1 MPRGGVR
8 PGAGRPAGSENIDT
22 AQARRALS
30 ELASGHVEI
39 ALSALADI
47 AASGQSEAARVSA
60 ACALLDRTYGRPRPA
75 PLSARLRGLP
85 HSGRDEDPLGGLS
98 LGNWALD

>member
-8 PGAGRPAGSENIDT
+8 PGAGRPAGSENTDT

-30 ELASGHVEI
+30 ELASGHVVV

-47 AASGQSEAARVSA
+47 AAHGQSEGARVSA
-60 ACALLDRTYGRPRPA
+60 ACAILDRCYGRPRNA
-75 PLSARLRGLP
+75 PLSARLLGLN
-85 HSGRDEDPLGGLS
+85 SSFDPLGDWS
-98 LGNWALD
+98 QP

>member
-22 AQARRALS
+22 AQARRALA
-30 ELASGHVEI
+30 ELTAGHVGV

-47 AASGQSEAARVSA
+47 AANGQSEGARVSA
-60 ACALLDRTYGRPRPA
+60 ACAILDRTYGRPRPA
-75 PLSARLRGLP
+75 PMTAQLHGL
-85 HSGRDEDPLGGLS
+85 GDPLPEPFGPI
-98 LGNWALD
+98 GNWWSQP

>member
-1 MPRGGVR
+1 MPRGGSR
-8 PGAGRPAGSENIDT
+8 SGAGRPAGSENIGT

-47 AASGQSEAARVSA
+47 AASGQSESARVSA
-60 ACALLDRTYGRPRPA
+60 ACAILDRCYGRPRPA
-75 PLSARLRGLP
+75 PPAAPLHGLP
-85 HSGRDEDPLGGLS
+85 DDPLGGLS
-98 LGNWALD
+98 LGNWPAL